1 MKYIF
6 VLNATTV
13 GWGGGQGLYDKNIE
27 VLYILNVTISIMLL
41 YLLLDNLKNDD
52 SVVGFT
58 NIVFSECIIN
68 ITLLCRKFSC
78 HIMEATRF
86 DVINSFARF
95 GVCCCVLMLTQLKSQ
110 VHLWPKVGLMIS
122 ES

>member
-6 VLNATTV
+6 VLNATMV
-13 GWGGGQGLYDKNIE
+13 GGGGEGQGLYDKYT

-52 SVVGFT
+52 QFGRFCKYYCIFRMYCKYNSV
-58 NIVFSECIIN
+58 
-68 ITLLCRKFSC
+68 CRKYSC

-86 DVINSFARF
+86 EVVNSFARF
-95 GVCCCVLMLTQLKSQ
+95 GICVLMLT
-110 VHLWPKVGLMIS
+110 
-122 ES
+122 

>member
-1 MKYIF
+1 
-6 VLNATTV
+6 
-13 GWGGGQGLYDKNIE
+13 
-27 VLYILNVTISIMLL
+27 MLL

-58 NIVFSECIIN
+58 NIIVFSECIVN
-68 ITLLCRKFSC
+68 ITLLCRKYLC

-95 GVCCCVLMLTQLKSQ
+95 GICCCVLMLTQLKSQ
-110 VHLWPKVGLMIS
+110 VHL
-122 ES
+122 

>member
-6 VLNATTV
+6 VLNATI
-13 GWGGGQGLYDKNIE
+13 GGGELYDKNIE

-58 NIVFSECIIN
+58 NIIVFSECIVN
-68 ITLLCRKFSC
+68 IT
-78 HIMEATRF
+78 IMQEVF
-86 DVINSFARF
+86 VSHHGSYKI
-95 GVCCCVLMLTQLKSQ
+95 
-110 VHLWPKVGLMIS
+110 
-122 ES
+122 